1 MPLSP
6 FVLQTCSICALI
18 GAPRSS
24 CDAFEK
30 LISMTIRFCS
40 FDFTYITV
48 PVLMLTIKKKKKK
61 KRWFNQNMFKNI
73 KKNLKK

>member
-48 PVLMLTIKKKKKK
+48 PVLMLTIKNKKKKK
-61 KRWFNQNMFKNI
+61 GGLIRICLKT
-73 KKNLKK
+73 LKKI